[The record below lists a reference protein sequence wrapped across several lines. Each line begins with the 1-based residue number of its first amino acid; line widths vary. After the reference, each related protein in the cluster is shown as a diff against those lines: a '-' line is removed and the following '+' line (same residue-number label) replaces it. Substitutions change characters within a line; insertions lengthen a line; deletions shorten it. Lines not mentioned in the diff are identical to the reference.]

1 MIIYGHQEVFDRYSY
16 LVQTT
21 ISEVDS
27 ANRYTVERDI
37 LVNAELEVIS
47 RVSGHQSSYYF
58 DV

>member
-1 MIIYGHQEVFDRYSY
+1 MIFYGHQEVFDRYSY

-37 LVNAELEVIS
+37 QVNVKLEVIS
-47 RVSGHQSSYYF
+47 RVSGQQSSYNF